1 MTGEP
6 FATAMVTCL
15 RLDGWRS
22 GIRFDAAHFIPGH
35 PKCGRMHG
43 HTYAISCVV
52 HGEPAANGFIL
63 DFGEVK
69 AALRAVADRLD
80 HKVLVAT
87 RSKEFS
93 VDDAKGEVA
102 FVVGGKRYALPRGDV
117 ELLAVEGTTAEALS
131 AWVAEELF
139 RVVDVP
145 PNVTHVEIGL
155 DEGYG
160 KGAWTTKKRSP

>member
-1 MTGEP
+1 MS
-6 FATAMVTCL
+6 TCL

-35 PKCGRMHG
+35 PKCGRLHG

-69 AALRAVADRLD
+69 AALRALADRLD
-80 HKVLVAT
+80 HKVIVPT
-87 RSKEFS
+87 RSKDFS

-102 FVVGGKRYALPRGDV
+102 FVVTGKRYTLPRVDV
-117 ELLAVEGTTAEALS
+117 ELLPLERSTAEALS

-145 PNVTHVEIGL
+145 ANVTAVEIGV

-160 KGAWTTKKRSP
+160 KGAWTTRKR

>member
-1 MTGEP
+1 M
-6 FATAMVTCL
+6 ATCL

-35 PKCGRMHG
+35 PKCGRLHG

-69 AALRAVADRLD
+69 AALRAIADRLD

-87 RSKEFS
+87 KAKDFT
-93 VDDAKGEVA
+93 VDDGKGEVA
-102 FVVGGKRYALPRGDV
+102 FVVHGKRYALPRADV
-117 ELLAVEGTTAEALS
+117 ELLAVEGTTAEAMS
-131 AWVAEELF
+131 AWIAEELF
-139 RVVDVP
+139 RTVDIP
-145 PNVTHVEIGL
+145 ANVTAVEIGL

-160 KGAWTTKKRSP
+160 KGAWTTKRR